1 MPRLKISDEET
12 KKKSMRGWIKSQL
25 SENGITQTQISNRMN
40 ITPRGFRYK
49 MKSLDFSYFELITLF
64 TMLDTDEKEIARLM
78 KL

>member
-1 MPRLKISDEET
+1 MPRLKISDEEM

-25 SENGITQTQISNRMN
+25 SENGITQTQISNRMH

-64 TMLDTDEKEIARLM
+64 TMLDTDEKEIAKLM
-78 KL
+78 KM